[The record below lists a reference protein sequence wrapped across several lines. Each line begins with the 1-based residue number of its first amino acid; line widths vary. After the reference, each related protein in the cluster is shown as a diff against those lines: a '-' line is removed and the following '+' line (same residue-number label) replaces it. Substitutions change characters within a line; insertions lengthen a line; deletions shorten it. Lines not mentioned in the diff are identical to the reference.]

1 MRGDDITIATKQ
13 SMVNGEIKE
22 GILKYLETNENGDTT
37 FQNLWETAKAVL
49 KVHSNLHWPQEI
61 RKISNNMNVHFN
73 ELEK

>member
-37 FQNLWETAKAVL
+37 FQSLWDATK
-49 KVHSNLHWPQEI
+49 Q
-61 RKISNNMNVHFN
+61 F
-73 ELEK
+73 